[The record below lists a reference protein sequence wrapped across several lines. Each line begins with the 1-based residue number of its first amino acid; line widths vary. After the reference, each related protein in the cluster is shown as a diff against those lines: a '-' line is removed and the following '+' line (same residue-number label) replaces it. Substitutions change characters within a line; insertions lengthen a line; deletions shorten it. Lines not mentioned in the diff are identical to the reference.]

1 MRRISGW
8 VTLAALATAS
18 IAGALPA
25 IAAAESP
32 VHEVIHQFHP
42 NSVRASGL
50 IQASDGDLYGTT
62 SQSGA
67 NGAGTV
73 FRITP
78 AGVITTLH
86 EFSGPDGVAPIA
98 AVVEGTD
105 GNFYG
110 VTNTGGAH
118 GIGTVFKITPTGD
131 FTSMHS
137 FSGTDGSMP
146 QFDRW
151 IQASDGNFYGT
162 TTRGGAKNLGTVF
175 KFDPTVDPDEAP
187 TVTTVHSFAGSVGG
201 SWPFAGVMEASD
213 GNFYGTTA
221 LGGTGG
227 VGTVFQMTPSGTVT
241 TLHSFVRSDG
251 AYPEAELVEGTDGA
265 LYGTTTIGGV
275 LNQALNR
282 GTAFKITTSGAFT
295 TLHSFKHV
303 DGTYVGAG
311 LVQGADGN
319 FYGTTNQGGLGQVG
333 TMFKMD
339 AAGSVTPLHS
349 FRGADGANPESGL
362 IQASDGNFYGTT
374 NQGGAGNDGA
384 IFKME
389 PSGTVTTVHS
399 FEDHDGYIPRGGL
412 IQASDGNFYGTT
424 NVGGKIPGTVYRMDS
439 AGTLTT
445 IYQFTGADGQFPNNT
460 KLVEGPDGNLY
471 GTTSAGGGPSS
482 RGYGTVFKLTKNGVL
497 TSLHSFKLVD
507 GASPSGGLTLGS
519 DGNLYGLTWDGGVH
533 RNGTAYKITPSG
545 TFTSLHSFSGADGKF
560 PFGSLTEGSDGN
572 FYGTTNQGGEFGPG
586 TVFKMDPTGVV
597 TTLHSF
603 SGGDGSQPY
612 GGLTEGGD
620 GSFYG
625 TTTIGGAGFGAL
637 DGHGTVFKI
646 TPGGDFT
653 TIHSFSRTDGAIP
666 QGELTLGSDGNF
678 YGTTTQGGAS
688 FNPANFQGNNGTIF
702 RLIPTGELTSLHSF
716 TGLDGIGPYGGPL
729 EANDGSFYGTT
740 EGGGLSHVGIAYRFT
755 LGEVIEQQDTDLE
768 LTVEGRG
775 RDMTLRARLTVLD
788 APAQG
793 IEGRT
798 VDFYSDGEHIGSVQT
813 DNDGVA
819 SVSVPPA
826 HRGNNRSYEAV
837 FAGDHLFNASSD
849 SDPARAETATRE

>member
-8 VTLAALATAS
+8 VTLAAVVMAS
-18 IAGALPA
+18 IALALPA
-25 IAAAESP
+25 TAAVETP

-50 IQASDGDLYGTT
+50 IQASDGDFYGTT

-67 NGAGTV
+67 SGAGTV
-73 FRITP
+73 FRMTP

-98 AVVEGTD
+98 ALVEGTD
-105 GNFYG
+105 GDFYG

-118 GIGTVFKITPTGD
+118 GIGTVFKITSTGI

-137 FSGTDGSMP
+137 FSGNDGSMP

-151 IQASDGNFYGT
+151 IQASDGTFYGT
-162 TTRGGAKNLGTVF
+162 TTRGGTKNLGTVF
-175 KFDPTVDPDEAP
+175 TFDPTANPDEAS
-187 TVTTVHSFAGSVGG
+187 TVSTVHSFAGGEGG

-221 LGGTGG
+221 IGGTGG
-227 VGTVFQMTPSGTVT
+227 VGTVFKMTPSGTVT

-265 LYGTTTIGGV
+265 LYGTTTVGGM

-282 GTAFKITTSGAFT
+282 GTAFKITTSGEFT
-295 TLHSFKHV
+295 SLHSFLHV

-311 LVQGADGN
+311 LVQGSDGD

-333 TMFKMD
+333 TLFKMD
-339 AAGSVTPLHS
+339 AAGSVTLLHS
-349 FRGADGANPESGL
+349 FDGIDGANPESGL

-374 NQGGAGNDGA
+374 NQGGDGNDGA

-424 NVGGKIPGTVYRMDS
+424 NVGGKIPGTVFRMDPS
-439 AGTLTT
+439 GTLTT
-445 IYQFTGADGQFPNNT
+445 IYQFTGPDGQFPSNT

-482 RGYGTVFKLTKNGVL
+482 SGYGTVFKLTKDGVL

-507 GASPSGGLTLGS
+507 GAGPSGGLTLGS
-519 DGNLYGLTWDGGVH
+519 DGNLYGLTWDGGLH
-533 RNGTAYKITPSG
+533 QGGTAYKISPSG
-545 TFTSLHSFSGADGKF
+545 TFTSLHSFSGTDGRF
-560 PFGSLTEGSDGN
+560 PFGTLTEGSDGS
-572 FYGTTNQGGEFGPG
+572 FYGTTDQGGASGAG
-586 TVFKMDPTGVV
+586 TVFMMTPSGAV

-603 SGGDGSQPY
+603 SGNDGARPY
-612 GGLTEGGD
+612 GGLTEGSD

-625 TTTIGGAGFGAL
+625 TTTIGGAGFTAL
-637 DGHGTVFKI
+637 DGNGTVFKI
-646 TPGGDFT
+646 TPEGNFT
-653 TIHSFSRTDGAIP
+653 SLHSFSRTDGAIP

-688 FNPANFQGNNGTIF
+688 FDPATFQGNNGTIF
-702 RLIPTGELTSLHSF
+702 RLTPDGELTSLHSF
-716 TGLDGIGPYGGPL
+716 GGLDGIAPYGGPL

-755 LGEVIEQQDTDLE
+755 LGGAAEQQDTDLE

-775 RDMTLRARLTVLD
+775 QAMTLRARLTVLD
-788 APAQG
+788 APSQG
-793 IEGRT
+793 IAGRT
-798 VDFYSDGEHIGSVQT
+798 IDFYSDGELIGSEVT
-813 DNDGVA
+813 DSDGVA
-819 SVSVPPA
+819 SVAVPPA

-837 FAGDHLFNASSD
+837 FSGDDLYGASSD
-849 SDPARAETATRE
+849 